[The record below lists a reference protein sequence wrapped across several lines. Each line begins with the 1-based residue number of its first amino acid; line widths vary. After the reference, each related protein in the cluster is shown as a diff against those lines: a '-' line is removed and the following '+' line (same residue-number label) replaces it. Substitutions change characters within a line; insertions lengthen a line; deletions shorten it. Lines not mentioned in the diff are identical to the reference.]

1 MKKLNPGFELS
12 EGVNF
17 NMLYD
22 EGEYK
27 RKTNEIKAAIDELLR
42 EDDEEAIDTLYRLL
56 VRRNAPNKTT
66 TQELKETLDKLNKN
80 GH

>member
-1 MKKLNPGFELS
+1 MEKLNPEFELP

-22 EGEYK
+22 KGEYK
-27 RKTNEIKAAIDELLR
+27 RKANEIKAAIDELIR
-42 EDDEEAIDTLYRLL
+42 DDDDEAIDTLYRLL
-56 VRRNAPNKTT
+56 VRRNAPNKPT
-66 TQELKETLDKLNKN
+66 TQELKETLDNLNKN